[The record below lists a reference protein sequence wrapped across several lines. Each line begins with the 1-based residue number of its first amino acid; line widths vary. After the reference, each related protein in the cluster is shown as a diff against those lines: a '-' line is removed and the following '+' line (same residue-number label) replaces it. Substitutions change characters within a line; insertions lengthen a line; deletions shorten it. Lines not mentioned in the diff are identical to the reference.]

1 MIVSGVGRHIF
12 CLPLANIPD
21 ALQWSIYAQI
31 VNILGIGLVK
41 ISVCLCILRVIDK
54 VGKALSRFLYL
65 MITFISVSHF
75 AQVRGNFDNVLW
87 YSSDC
92 TKLSKILLFLIQ
104 CRPMAKIWN
113 PYLRGQCFSSH
124 VTYLAGY
131 LGFCHSPPNFADAC
145 LTLPLL

>member
-1 MIVSGVGRHIF
+1 MIVSGVGRHIY

-41 ISVCLCILRVIDK
+41 VSVCLCILRVIDK
-54 VGKALSRFLYL
+54 VGKALSRFLHL
-65 MITFISVSHF
+65 MIAFVSVSHF
-75 AQVRGNFDNVLW
+75 AQVGENIDHAIR
-87 YSSDC
+87 YSIGC
-92 TKLSKILLFLIQ
+92 TKVSKILLFLIQ

-131 LGFCHSPPNFADAC
+131 IGFGRSCSLDLKKHV
-145 LTLPLL
+145 

>member
-1 MIVSGVGRHIF
+1 MIVSGVGRHIY
-12 CLPLANIPD
+12 CLSLAHISD

-54 VGKALSRFLYL
+54 VGKVLSRFLYL
-65 MITFISVSHF
+65 MIAFVSVSHF
-75 AQVRGNFDNVLW
+75 AQVGENLDDALCF
-87 YSSDC
+87 SISG

-131 LGFCHSPPNFADAC
+131 IGFGQSCSLD
-145 LTLPLL
+145 LKKYV